1 MWKDMIV
8 AETSIIV
15 AVLFAVS
22 VATGVCGIFDK
33 ELRAAKDTATR
44 VTFFLICCAG
54 LFLCV
59 GMMWWGKNTTT
70 YQYNVPM
77 NWSGNYCSAT
87 LQDGNN
93 IRTNDLVMNTEGKN
107 GIQIKTYNMW
117 FGLLK
122 YNTYKAIVAAP
133 QIK

>member
-8 AETSIIV
+8 VSTDILG

-22 VATGVCGIFDK
+22 VVTAGCSLFDR
-33 ELRAAKDTATR
+33 EMREDTDIAVR
-44 VTFFLICCAG
+44 VTFFLISCVG
-54 LFLCV
+54 IFLCI
-59 GMMWWGKNTTT
+59 GMLWWGNPNTT

-93 IRTNDLVMNTEGKN
+93 ISTDDLVMNTEGKN

-117 FGLLK
+117 FGMLK